1 MRTTEADDDGPRA
14 DDAAAGVARPSPRLP
29 TRELHALLDDSLPVA
44 EAAQHPTPA
53 GAVGREPEP
62 SGEPAPPPPRAA
74 SEAYIGV
81 IVDRRYQIEQLIAA
95 GGMGLVYRCR
105 HSVLGKKLAIK
116 IIRADVA
123 QMPDGHERFLL
134 EAKAASSIGNEH
146 IVDIMDFG
154 ALPDGSPYLVMEYLE
169 GISLSHLMR
178 REPELS
184 VERISRIVRQIAE
197 GLGAAHAAGIVH
209 RDLKPDNVFI
219 LDKRGADF
227 VKILDFG
234 VARMAQSAKKLTQA
248 GTIVGTPHYMSPE
261 QAAGK
266 DVDHR
271 GDIYA
276 LGVMIFELCSGR
288 VPFDGDHY
296 LSVLHQHLREE
307 PPRLAELDPPVRVPD
322 VLEDII
328 ARCLAK
334 APEARYPTMA
344 ELRDDLAPLAGEI
357 VSRRASEPPLDP
369 SPDAQPAP
377 GPARLLE
384 AEPARGPTTPPP
396 PSPTAI
402 LPAPAPTPTLV
413 LPRPTGPFN
422 AVQRRAISGAAIAVL
437 LMTGVWAVWTATR
450 ETSPPRPEHTPPPA
464 PTVTAAPKPPTI
476 RPLPTPP
483 VVAAPPVAA
492 EATKAEPA
500 KAEPATA
507 ESATAE
513 PSRAE
518 SATAAPAAEA
528 PARPAASPAERTAT
542 PSKREPRPAA
552 RPSKPRQRDEFMNP
566 WPVSPARPK

>member
-1 MRTTEADDDGPRA
+1 ML
-14 DDAAAGVARPSPRLP
+14 DDALPDASPRS
-29 TRELHALLDDSLPVA
+29 A
-44 EAAQHPTPA
+44 TPA
-53 GAVGREPEP
+53 GAAGGQPN
-62 SGEPAPPPPRAA
+62 GEGAVPAPPPPRPA
-74 SEAYIGV
+74 SEAYLGV

-146 IVDIMDFG
+146 IVDIIDFG

-184 VERISRIVRQIAE
+184 VERISRIARQIAE

-209 RDLKPDNVFI
+209 RDLKPDNVFV

-234 VARMAQSAKKLTQA
+234 VARMAQNAKKLTQA

-276 LGVMIFELCSGR
+276 LGIMIFELCAGR

-296 LSVLHQHLREE
+296 LSVLHQHLHEA
-307 PPRLAELDPPVRVPD
+307 PPRLAELDPPVHVSD
-322 VLEDII
+322 VLEDLI

-334 APEARYPTMA
+334 APEARYQTMA
-344 ELRDDLAPLAGEI
+344 ELRDDLAALAGEI

-369 SPDAQPAP
+369 SPETPPP
-377 GPARLLE
+377 GPAQLPE
-384 AEPARGPTTPPP
+384 AERARRPSTPPP
-396 PSPTAI
+396 PSPTAV
-402 LPAPAPTPTLV
+402 LPVPVPTPTLV

-422 AVQRRAISGAAIAVL
+422 AVQRRTVSGAAIAVL
-437 LMTGVWAVWTATR
+437 LMTGIWAVWTSSRESKPAPQPTR
-450 ETSPPRPEHTPPPA
+450 APA
-464 PTVTAAPKPPTI
+464 PTPTLTAAPKPPKI
-476 RPLPTPP
+476 RPLPSPPIAAEPSPAPAP
-483 VVAAPPVAA
+483 VVAEPSPAPAPIAA
-492 EATKAEPA
+492 EPSPAPAPIAAEPSPARPEPAAAKPTKAAPA
-500 KAEPATA
+500 KAVPPKVE
-507 ESATAE
+507 
-513 PSRAE
+513 
-518 SATAAPAAEA
+518 PAAEG
-528 PARPAASPAERTAT
+528 EQRTPSSAGT
-542 PSKREPRPAA
+542 PSKREAQRPAA

-566 WPVSPARPK
+566 WPQSPARPK